1 MSRIKLAN
9 VRKLVV
15 GGVAS
20 AAVALPLTMIAAPA
34 QAATLAGCTVIPL
47 APVVVGV
54 VGGQPNV
61 QYRTR
66 VTCAPDRIVQ
76 IRDNR
81 READAPAGVGND
93 FNYGTTTYLQTFDS
107 QQTIIVRV
115 NDVVTSTENSNEEAY
130 HRTSFRVTTIGGV
143 TAWTAFQNSSV
154 LSVAN

>member
-1 MSRIKLAN
+1 MSRTKLAS
-9 VRKLVV
+9 VRKLVL
-15 GGVAS
+15 GGIAT
-20 AAVALPLTMIAAPA
+20 AAVAVPLTMIAAPA
-34 QAATLAGCTVIPL
+34 QAATLGGCTVTPL
-47 APVVVGV
+47 VPVVIGQ

-93 FNYGTTTYLQTFDS
+93 FNYGTTTYLETFDS

-130 HRTSFRVTTIGGV
+130 HRTSFRVATINGV
-143 TAWTAFQNSSV
+143 SNWTAFQNSPV
-154 LSVAN
+154 LSVNN